1 MIYEHIEG
9 VEVTAQFTWENNLP
23 YRYRLEIVLKDAA
36 PSGKT
41 VCVVMQNPG
50 YQGRRIKG
58 LGSNISQKNHD
69 ESPAHDVGQG
79 EFGL

>member
-9 VEVTAQFTWENNLP
+9 VEVTAQFSWENDMR

-50 YQGRRIKG
+50 YRGRCGRQV
-58 LGSNISQKNHD
+58 GSIHGESGIQKR
-69 ESPAHDVGQG
+69 AAGI
-79 EFGL
+79 